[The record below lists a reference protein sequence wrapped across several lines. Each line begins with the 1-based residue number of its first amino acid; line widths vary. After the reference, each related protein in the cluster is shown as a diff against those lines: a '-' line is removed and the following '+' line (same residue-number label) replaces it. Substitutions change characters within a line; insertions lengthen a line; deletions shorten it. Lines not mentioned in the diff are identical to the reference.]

1 MKKNLLYFFMLIAAA
16 AMPLTSC
23 EKENLEEEQQEEQ
36 QEEIRIPITSYNG
49 LEWLQGSLV
58 VVDEKGELFRRV
70 YGKSLDE
77 SLPDIISVPVSDLSA
92 AERLFH
98 SWVAP
103 GKETI
108 SVEGGYDY
116 SLTDDEGKAQGSVSF
131 RTVEGE
137 AGVVARMSVAP
148 GTDLKHISEV
158 QFIDYKF
165 WPENA
170 AYEKVEAGKIYNI
183 DDYVLS
189 WTEGNFSDDF
199 NTPELKSLPF
209 YCIQGNTDGKE
220 GILVWLSPDCANKGN
235 IRYHHKTSYYAEDAA
250 FKYLATESEIDKVR
264 KFYDNNNQAFWNKM
278 LEEMDAKGLEWSPQ
292 SVGTNKSEF
301 MFQDKATVALFTE
314 GIGCLDLNES
324 KSNEWYL
331 AIGRLPWYSYY
342 RYMHIEI
349 IPPLAE

>member
-1 MKKNLLYFFMLIAAA
+1 MKKNLFHLFMLMAVA

-23 EKENLEEEQQEEQ
+23 EKENQEEEQ

-58 VVDEKGELFRRV
+58 VVDENGNLFRRV
-70 YGKSLDE
+70 YGTALDKSQ
-77 SLPDIISVPVSDLSA
+77 PDVISVPVADYGA
-92 AERLFH
+92 AEKLFH

-103 GKETI
+103 GKETKY
-108 SVEGGYDY
+108 VEGGYDY
-116 SLTDDEGKAQGSVSF
+116 NLTDSEGKAQGNVSF
-131 RTVEGE
+131 RSVDDE

-148 GTDLKHISEV
+148 GTDLKQISEV
-158 QFIDYKF
+158 RFIDYKF

-189 WTEGNFSDDF
+189 WTEDSFSDDF
-199 NTPELKSLPF
+199 NTPELESLPF

-220 GILVWLSPDCANKGN
+220 GILVWLSPDCANKGK

-264 KFYDNNNQAFWNKM
+264 EFYDNNSDFWNKM
-278 LEEMDAKGLEWSPQ
+278 LKEMDAKGLEWSPQ

-301 MFQDKATVALFTE
+301 MFQDKATVALWTE

-349 IPPLAE
+349 IPPVAE

>member
-1 MKKNLLYFFMLIAAA
+1 MKKNLLYFFMLMAAA

-23 EKENLEEEQQEEQ
+23 EKENQEEEQ
-36 QEEIRIPITSYNG
+36 QEEIRMPITSYNG

-103 GKETI
+103 GKETM

-220 GILVWLSPDCANKGN
+220 GILVWLSPDCANKGD
-235 IRYHHKTSYYAEDAA
+235 IRYHHKTSYYAEDEA
-250 FKYLATESEIDKVR
+250 FKYLATISETDKVR
-264 KFYDNNNQAFWNKM
+264 EFYDNNQAFWNKM
-278 LEEMDAKGLEWSPQ
+278 LKEMDAKGLEWSPQ
-292 SVGTNKSEF
+292 SYGTNNSEF
-301 MFQDKATVALFTE
+301 IFQSIHEYEFGE
-314 GIGCLDLNES
+314 SIGCLNLNEPKS
-324 KSNEWYL
+324 KKSH
-331 AIGRLPWYSYY
+331 ISVGRFPWFDYH

-349 IPPLAE
+349 IPPVAE

>member
-1 MKKNLLYFFMLIAAA
+1 MKKNLFYLFMLMAVA

-23 EKENLEEEQQEEQ
+23 EKDPQKEEQ
-36 QEEIRIPITSYNG
+36 QEEIRMPITSYNG

-103 GKETI
+103 GKETM

-189 WTEGNFSDDF
+189 WTEDFFSDDF
-199 NTPELKSLPF
+199 NTPEKKSLPF

-220 GILVWLSPDCANKGN
+220 GILVWLSPDCANKGK
-235 IRYHHKTSYYAEDAA
+235 IRYHHKTSYYAEDEA
-250 FKYLATESEIDKVR
+250 FKYLATISEINKVR
-264 KFYDNNNQAFWNKM
+264 EFYDNNQDFWNKM
-278 LEEMDAKGLEWSPQ
+278 LKEMDAKGLEWSPQ
-292 SVGTNKSEF
+292 SYGTNSSKF
-301 MFQDKATVALFTE
+301 IFQSLYYPDIFIET
-314 GIGCLDLNES
+314 IGCLDLNEP
-324 KSNEWYL
+324 KSNKYHL
-331 AIGRLPWYSYY
+331 TVGRYPWFDYH

-349 IPPLAE
+349 IPPVAEL

>member
-1 MKKNLLYFFMLIAAA
+1 MKKNLLYFFMLMAAA

-23 EKENLEEEQQEEQ
+23 EKENQEEEQ

-58 VVDEKGELFRRV
+58 VVDENGNLFRRV
-70 YGKSLDE
+70 YGTALDKSQ
-77 SLPDIISVPVSDLSA
+77 PDVISVPVADYGA
-92 AERLFH
+92 AEKLFH

-103 GKETI
+103 GKETKY
-108 SVEGGYDY
+108 VEGGYDY
-116 SLTDDEGKAQGSVSF
+116 NLTDSEGKAQGNVSF
-131 RTVEGE
+131 RSVDDE

-148 GTDLKHISEV
+148 GTDLKQISEV
-158 QFIDYKF
+158 RFIDYKF

-189 WTEGNFSDDF
+189 WTEDSFSDDF
-199 NTPELKSLPF
+199 NTPELESLPF

-220 GILVWLSPDCANKGN
+220 GILVWLSPDCANKGK

-264 KFYDNNNQAFWNKM
+264 EFYDNNSDFWNKM
-278 LEEMDAKGLEWSPQ
+278 LKEMDAKGLEWSPQ

-301 MFQDKATVALFTE
+301 MFQDKATVALWTE

-349 IPPLAE
+349 IPPVAE

>member
-1 MKKNLLYFFMLIAAA
+1 M
-16 AMPLTSC
+16 
-23 EKENLEEEQQEEQ
+23 
-36 QEEIRIPITSYNG
+36 
-49 LEWLQGSLV
+49 
-58 VVDEKGELFRRV
+58 
-70 YGKSLDE
+70 
-77 SLPDIISVPVSDLSA
+77 
-92 AERLFH
+92 LFH

-103 GKETI
+103 GKETMN
-108 SVEGGYDY
+108 VEGGYDY
-116 SLTDDEGKAQGSVSF
+116 NLTDYFGKSQGSVSF
-131 RTVEGE
+131 RAVENE
-137 AGVVARMSVAP
+137 AGVVARMSVEP

-158 QFIDYKF
+158 QFVDYNF

-170 AYEKVEAGKIYNI
+170 AYEKVEAGKIYDI

-189 WTEGNFSDDF
+189 WTEDSFSDDF
-199 NTPELKSLPF
+199 NTPELESLPF

-264 KFYDNNNQAFWNKM
+264 EFYDNNQDFWNKM
-278 LEEMDAKGLEWSPQ
+278 LKEMDAKGLEWSPQ

-342 RYMHIEI
+342 RYMHVEI
-349 IPPLAE
+349 ISPVAE

>member
-1 MKKNLLYFFMLIAAA
+1 MKKNLLYFFMLMAAA

-23 EKENLEEEQQEEQ
+23 EKENHEEEQ
-36 QEEIRIPITSYNG
+36 QEEIRMPITSYDG

-58 VVDEKGELFRRV
+58 VVDENGNLFRRV
-70 YGKSLDE
+70 YGTALDKSQ
-77 SLPDIISVPVSDLSA
+77 PDVISVPVA
-92 AERLFH
+92 GYGPAEKLFL

-103 GKETI
+103 KKI
-108 SVEGGYDY
+108 ADKKDGGYDY
-116 SLTDDEGKAQGSVSF
+116 KLTDAEGKAQGSVSF
-131 RTVEGE
+131 RSVEGE
-137 AGVVARMSVAP
+137 AGVVARMSVVP

-189 WTEGNFSDDF
+189 WTEDSFSDVF
-199 NTPELKSLPF
+199 NTPELESLPF

-235 IRYHHKTSYYAEDAA
+235 IRYHHKTSYYAEDEA

-264 KFYDNNNQAFWNKM
+264 EFYDNNSDFWNKM
-278 LEEMDAKGLEWSPQ
+278 LKEMDAKGLEWSPQ

-342 RYMHIEI
+342 RYMHVEI
-349 IPPLAE
+349 IPPVAE

>member
-1 MKKNLLYFFMLIAAA
+1 MKKNLLYFFMLMAAA

-23 EKENLEEEQQEEQ
+23 EKENQEEEQ
-36 QEEIRIPITSYNG
+36 QEEIRMPITSYNG

-103 GKETI
+103 GKETM

-131 RTVEGE
+131 RSVEGE

-189 WTEGNFSDDF
+189 WTEGFFSDDF
-199 NTPELKSLPF
+199 NTAEKKSLPF

-220 GILVWLSPDCANKGN
+220 GILVWLSPDSANKGD
-235 IRYHHKTSYYAEDAA
+235 IRYHHKTGYYAEDET
-250 FKYLATESEIDKVR
+250 FKYLATISEIDKVR
-264 KFYDNNNQAFWNKM
+264 KFYDNNQDFWNKM
-278 LEEMDAKGLEWSPQ
+278 LKEMDAKGLEWSPQ
-292 SVGTNKSEF
+292 SYGTNSSNF
-301 MFQDKATVALFTE
+301 IFQSLYYPDLFVE
-314 GIGCLDLNES
+314 DIGCLDLNGP
-324 KSNEWYL
+324 KSNKCYL
-331 AIGRLPWYSYY
+331 SVGRYLFYDYH

-349 IPPLAE
+349 IPPVAE

>member
-1 MKKNLLYFFMLIAAA
+1 MKKNLFHLFMLMAAA
-16 AMPLTSC
+16 AMPMTSC
-23 EKENLEEEQQEEQ
+23 EKENQEEEQ
-36 QEEIRIPITSYNG
+36 QEEIRMPITSYNG

-58 VVDEKGELFRRV
+58 VVDENGNLFRRV
-70 YGKSLDE
+70 YGTALDKSQ
-77 SLPDIISVPVSDLSA
+77 PDVISVPVADYGA
-92 AERLFH
+92 AEKLFH

-103 GKETI
+103 GKETKY
-108 SVEGGYDY
+108 VEGGYDY
-116 SLTDDEGKAQGSVSF
+116 NLTDSEGKAQGNVSF
-131 RTVEGE
+131 RSVDDE

-148 GTDLKHISEV
+148 GTDLKQISEV
-158 QFIDYKF
+158 RFIDYKF

-189 WTEGNFSDDF
+189 WTEDFFSDDF
-199 NTPELKSLPF
+199 NTPEKKSLPF

-235 IRYHHKTSYYAEDAA
+235 IRYHHKTSYYAEDEA
-250 FKYLATESEIDKVR
+250 FKYLATISETDKVR
-264 KFYDNNNQAFWNKM
+264 EFYDNNQTFWNKM
-278 LEEMDAKGLEWSPQ
+278 LKEMDAKGMEWSPQ
-292 SVGTNKSEF
+292 SYGTNKSGF
-301 MFQDKATVALFTE
+301 IFQSLYYPDIFVET
-314 GIGCLDLNES
+314 IGCLDLNES

-349 IPPLAE
+349 IPPVAE

>member
-1 MKKNLLYFFMLIAAA
+1 MNLFYLLILLAVV

-23 EKENLEEEQQEEQ
+23 EKETQEEEQ
-36 QEEIRIPITSYNG
+36 QEEIRTPITSYDG
-49 LEWLQGSLV
+49 LSYLQGSLI
-58 VVDEKGELFRRV
+58 VVDEKGDLFRRI
-70 YGKSLDE
+70 YGKILDE
-77 SLPDIISVPVSDLSA
+77 SRPDVISVPVCEFADA
-92 AERLFH
+92 VMLFH

-103 GKETI
+103 GKETM

-189 WTEGNFSDDF
+189 WTEDSFSDDF
-199 NTPELKSLPF
+199 NTPELESLPF

-264 KFYDNNNQAFWNKM
+264 EFYDNNQAFWNKM
-278 LEEMDAKGLEWSPQ
+278 LKEMDAKGLEWSPQ

-349 IPPLAE
+349 IPPVAE

>member
-1 MKKNLLYFFMLIAAA
+1 MKKNLLYFFMLMAAA

-23 EKENLEEEQQEEQ
+23 EKENQEEEQ
-36 QEEIRIPITSYNG
+36 QEEIRMPITSYNG

-103 GKETI
+103 GKETM

-116 SLTDDEGKAQGSVSF
+116 SLTDDEGKAQGNVSF

-189 WTEGNFSDDF
+189 WTEDFFSDDF
-199 NTPELKSLPF
+199 NTPEKKSLPF

-220 GILVWLSPDCANKGN
+220 GILVWLSPDCANKGD
-235 IRYHHKTSYYAEDAA
+235 IRYHHKTSYYAEDEV
-250 FKYLATESEIDKVR
+250 FKYLATRSETDKVR
-264 KFYDNNNQAFWNKM
+264 EFYDNNQAFWNKM
-278 LEEMDAKGLEWSPQ
+278 LKEMDAKGLEWSPQ
-292 SVGTNKSEF
+292 SYGTNNSEF
-301 MFQDKATVALFTE
+301 IFQSIHEYEFGE
-314 GIGCLDLNES
+314 SIGCLNLNES
-324 KSNEWYL
+324 KSEKSH
-331 AIGRLPWYSYY
+331 ISVGRFPWFDYH
-342 RYMHIEI
+342 RYMHVEI
-349 IPPLAE
+349 IPPVAE

>member
-1 MKKNLLYFFMLIAAA
+1 MKKNLLYFFMLMAAA

-23 EKENLEEEQQEEQ
+23 EKENQEEEQ
-36 QEEIRIPITSYNG
+36 QEEIRMPITSYDG

-92 AERLFH
+92 AEKLFH

-103 GKETI
+103 GKETMN
-108 SVEGGYDY
+108 VEGGYDY

-137 AGVVARMSVAP
+137 VGVVARMSVAP

-189 WTEGNFSDDF
+189 WTEDFFSDDF
-199 NTPELKSLPF
+199 NTPEKKSLPF

-220 GILVWLSPDCANKGN
+220 GILVWLSPDCANKGD

-250 FKYLATESEIDKVR
+250 FKYLATISEIDKVR
-264 KFYDNNNQAFWNKM
+264 EFYDNNQAFWNKM
-278 LEEMDAKGLEWSPQ
+278 LKEMDAKGLEWSPQ
-292 SVGTNKSEF
+292 SYGTNNSEF
-301 MFQDKATVALFTE
+301 IFQSIHEYESGET
-314 GIGCLDLNES
+314 IGCLNLNES
-324 KSNEWYL
+324 KSGKSH
-331 AIGRLPWYSYY
+331 ISVGRFPWFDYY
-342 RYMHIEI
+342 RYMHVEI
-349 IPPLAE
+349 IPPVSE

>member
-1 MKKNLLYFFMLIAAA
+1 MKKNLLYFFMLMAAA

-23 EKENLEEEQQEEQ
+23 EKENLEEEQ

-103 GKETI
+103 GKETM

-189 WTEGNFSDDF
+189 WTEDNFSDDF

-264 KFYDNNNQAFWNKM
+264 KFYDNNQAFWNKM

-349 IPPLAE
+349 IPPVAE

>member
-1 MKKNLLYFFMLIAAA
+1 MKKNLFHLFMLMAAA
-16 AMPLTSC
+16 AMPMTSC
-23 EKENLEEEQQEEQ
+23 EKENQEEEQ
-36 QEEIRIPITSYNG
+36 QEEIRMPITSYNG

-58 VVDEKGELFRRV
+58 VVDENGNLFRRV
-70 YGKSLDE
+70 YGTALDKSQ
-77 SLPDIISVPVSDLSA
+77 PDVISVPVADYGA
-92 AERLFH
+92 AEKLFH

-103 GKETI
+103 GKETKY
-108 SVEGGYDY
+108 VEGGYDY
-116 SLTDDEGKAQGSVSF
+116 NLTDSEGKAQGNVSF
-131 RTVEGE
+131 RSVDDE

-148 GTDLKHISEV
+148 GTDLKQISEV
-158 QFIDYKF
+158 RFIDYKF

-189 WTEGNFSDDF
+189 WTEDSFSDDF
-199 NTPELKSLPF
+199 NTPELESLPF

-235 IRYHHKTSYYAEDAA
+235 IRYHHKTSYYAEDEA

-264 KFYDNNNQAFWNKM
+264 EFYDNNSDFWNKM
-278 LEEMDAKGLEWSPQ
+278 LKEMDAKGLEWSPQ

-349 IPPLAE
+349 IPPVAE